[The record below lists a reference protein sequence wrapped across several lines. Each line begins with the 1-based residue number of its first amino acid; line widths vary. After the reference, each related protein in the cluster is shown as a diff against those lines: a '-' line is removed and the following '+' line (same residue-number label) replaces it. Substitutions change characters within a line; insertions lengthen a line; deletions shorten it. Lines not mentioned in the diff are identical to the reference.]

1 MKSRLIALVLM
12 SCLLAG
18 CSAAYF
24 NALEKAG
31 IHKRD
36 VLVSRVENTQV
47 SQQDA
52 QVEFKDALEQF
63 GSIITLQDTD
73 LKQAY
78 NRLNAEYEDSQSA
91 AQKVTDRINSVE
103 SVADALF
110 REWETEIGQYTNAT
124 LKASSESQLRDTKTR
139 YNGLLTAMRRAE
151 QTMQPVLNTFRDN
164 VLALKHSLNA
174 QAIGSLKDEF
184 ASLQDDID
192 VLIRE
197 MNRSIEES
205 DKFIA
210 ELRLS

>member
-1 MKSRLIALVLM
+1 MKSRFIVIALT
-12 SCLLAG
+12 SSLLAS

-24 NALEKAG
+24 GALEKAG

-36 VLVSRVENTQV
+36 VLVSRVEDTQD
-47 SQQDA
+47 SQQNA
-52 QVEFKDALEQF
+52 QVEFRDALEQF
-63 GSIITLQDTD
+63 GSIVTLENTD

-78 NRLNAEYEDSQSA
+78 NRLNGEYEDSQSA
-91 AQKVTDRINSVE
+91 AKKVTDRINSVE

-110 REWETEIGQYTNAT
+110 REWETEIGQYTNAS
-124 LKASSESQLRDTKTR
+124 LKASSKAQLRDTKIR
-139 YNGLLTAMRRAE
+139 YNDLLATMRRAE

-174 QAIGSLKDEF
+174 QAIGSLRDEF
-184 ASLQDDID
+184 TSLQNDID
-192 VLIRE
+192 LLIRE

-210 ELRLS
+210 ELRVS